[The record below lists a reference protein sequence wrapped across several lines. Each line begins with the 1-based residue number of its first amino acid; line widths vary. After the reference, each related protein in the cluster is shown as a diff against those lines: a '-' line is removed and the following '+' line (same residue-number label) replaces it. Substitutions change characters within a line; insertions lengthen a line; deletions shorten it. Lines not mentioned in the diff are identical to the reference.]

1 MRSASPLCTTTVP
14 LALWIRE
21 TYYVAVISFQPL
33 QKASDKQ
40 MGLVC
45 HVVLKMVGITMHIAS
60 GGRFKEHDFDPNSFE
75 PLGSLIGIY
84 SCVITGA

>member
-1 MRSASPLCTTTVP
+1 
-14 LALWIRE
+14 
-21 TYYVAVISFQPL
+21 VAVISFQPL

-40 MGLVC
+40 MGLVY